1 MKKAATSMQGPCT
14 SELRAA
20 KSSLELIPSVLAD
33 ELTSFFVII
42 FSFMMSAGVAS
53 LKSEGECWIP

>member
-1 MKKAATSMQGPCT
+1 M
-14 SELRAA
+14 RALHP
-20 KSSLELIPSVLAD
+20 KRIRDRVHMNLFHSVLAD